1 MELTY
6 PVVAN
11 GLLIRQ
17 WDEDDAEDLAQATT
31 DSLEHL
37 RPFMPW
43 VANEPMSIEA
53 RRALITEWNHDDAAG
68 ASDLICGLFANG
80 RVVGGAGL
88 HHRVSPS
95 GLEIGY
101 WVRVDE
107 VRKGYASTASAA
119 LTDIAFTEPAIDFV
133 IIKHDAAN
141 TASSGIPRKLGFTR
155 IDDEQVEKTA
165 PATTGVHWVWRVTRD
180 EWAALR

>member
-1 MELTY
+1 MDLDY
-6 PVVAN
+6 PIVVN

-17 WDEDDAEDLAQATT
+17 FDEDDAADLAEAVS

-43 VANEPMSIEA
+43 IASEPMTVEA
-53 RRALITEWNHDDAAG
+53 RQAMISEWNEGDDG
-68 ASDLICGLFANG
+68 LFCGLFANG

-88 HHRVSPS
+88 HRRVGPN

-101 WVRVDE
+101 WIRVDE
-107 VRKGYASTASAA
+107 VRKGYASAASAA
-119 LTDIAFTEPAIDFV
+119 LTDVAFTDPAIDFV
-133 IIKHDAAN
+133 VIKHDAAN
-141 TASSGIPRKLGFTR
+141 TASGGIPRKLGFTR

-165 PATTGVHWVWRVTRD
+165 PATTGVHWVWRVTR
-180 EWAALR
+180 EQWAALR